1 MIGTSDLRKGI
12 KLKIDGAPHVV
23 TDFNFT
29 KPGKGQAV
37 YRCKLKN
44 MLTGNSF
51 DKSWRSGDKME
62 KADLRSGSLIYS
74 YLDGEEYVFMDPKS
88 YEQTYISEKT
98 IGDQKYFL
106 IDDAECEVL
115 YFEGKAIEVSL
126 PNFVVKEITYTEPG
140 AKGDTATN
148 VLKPAQIDSGYEV
161 NVPLFINEGDFIKI
175 DTRTGE
181 YSERVKK

>member
-1 MIGTSDLRKGI
+1 MIDTSDLRKGI

-62 KADLRSGSLIYS
+62 KADLHSGSLIYS
-74 YLDGEEYVFMDPKS
+74 YADGDDYVFMDPET

-98 IGDQKYFL
+98 IGKQKYFL
-106 IDDAECEVL
+106 IDDIECEVL

-148 VLKPAQIDSGYEV
+148 VTKPAKIDSGYEV
-161 NVPLFINEGDFIKI
+161 NVPLFINEGDLIKI
-175 DTRTGE
+175 DTRTGD
-181 YSERVKK
+181 YAERVKK